1 MFRFW
6 GGQANPHD
14 DHSDLIDPDEDTD
27 WTFNNQEQQQYQFD
41 DNEFLLSS
49 SIITSEEVENNNHHH
64 NNNIHNNNNINNSNH
79 KKKKKKKLR
88 ICMVSDFFYPGFGGV
103 ESHIYCIATGLIQ
116 RGHKVIIIT
125 SSYGNRKGIRY
136 LSNGLKVYHVP
147 IFKIET
153 AAGSATLPF
162 VLSLGPLMRNILI
175 REGIE
180 IVHGH
185 QCTSNMCNQALCH
198 AKTMGLKTFF
208 TDHSLFGFGDHGGM
222 HINKVSRLVLSEVDH
237 VICVSHTLKENL
249 TLRSS
254 MNPFKMTVIPH
265 AVDTGVFQPK
275 RRTLVDPKERLK
287 IVSISRLVYRKG
299 ADILIAIIPIICKKY
314 PMVDFIIAGDGPK
327 LIEMNEMIEKHELFD
342 RVELLGAKPYSEVPQ
357 VLQRGHLFINTS
369 LTEAFCMAILEAA
382 SCGLFVVSTNV
393 GGVRE
398 VLPDREMVLLA
409 DPTPVAMCEAIDV
422 AIKDYVYKCDPL
434 KTHAR
439 VREMYHWE
447 QVVECTEQVY
457 NAMMES
463 GDECQVEE
471 EEERGSACSTTNS
484 TTTTS
489 SGKLIDRLL
498 SYHSAGT
505 YHGKISA
512 LIMLL
517 DHLIFSVLVW
527 IYPRESIDVCPDPTP
542 FYINSSSL
550 KNHDDNGK
558 KSK

>member
-1 MFRFW
+1 MFQW
-6 GGQANPHD
+6 WSKLLG
-14 DHSDLIDPDEDTD
+14 SDVGSEQHLQQDLADESY
-27 WTFNNQEQQQYQFD
+27 QEEQFQD
-41 DNEFLLSS
+41 FISSES
-49 SIITSEEVENNNHHH
+49 SIHQVINHNSFHENFKDNDHHELSQSNNN
-64 NNNIHNNNNINNSNH
+64 
-79 KKKKKKKLR
+79 KKQKLR

-103 ESHIYCIATGLIQ
+103 ESHIYCIGTGLIK
-116 RGHKVIIIT
+116 RGHKVIVIT
-125 SSYGNRKGIRY
+125 TSYGNRKGIRY
-136 LSNGLKVYHVP
+136 LSNGLKVYHIP

-162 VLSLGPLMRNILI
+162 LLSLGPLIRNILI
-175 REGIE
+175 RERIDL
-180 IVHGH
+180 VHGH
-185 QCTSNMCNQALCH
+185 QCTSNMCNNALYH

-249 TLRSS
+249 TLRAS

-275 RRTLVDPKERLK
+275 RRTLVDPHERLK
-287 IVSISRLVYRKG
+287 IVSVSRLVYRKG
-299 ADILIAIIPIICKKY
+299 ADILIAMIPIICQKY

-327 LIEMNEMIEKHELFD
+327 LIEMHEMIEKYELFD

-398 VLPDREMVLLA
+398 VLPDRDMVLLA

-457 NAMMES
+457 YNAV
-463 GDECQVEE
+463 QNNEE
-471 EEERGSACSTTNS
+471 ENEN
-484 TTTTS
+484 S
-489 SGKLIDRLL
+489 SGKLLDRLL

-517 DHLIFSVLVW
+517 DHLLFKALDW
-527 IYPRESIDVCPDPTP
+527 IYPRESIDVCPDLAP
-542 FYINSSSL
+542 FYIKSSSSHENEVVAK
-550 KNHDDNGK
+550 KNQ
-558 KSK
+558 